1 MTDTQRAG
9 ASSASAADGTS
20 TGRLPNRWIQLTLGF
35 VAMMAISSPQYTW
48 ALFTGPLQQRVG
60 TDLATLQ
67 VTFSV
72 LIILQTWL
80 APAQGWL
87 VDRFGP
93 RLLLSLGA
101 VLVGLS
107 WVLAASATSV
117 VVLYLT
123 YGVLGGIGTG
133 IIYIGVI
140 GLMVRWFPDRRG
152 FVAGLAAAGYGVGA
166 ILTTFPINSMLKSS
180 GYHQTLL
187 VFGIIQGLIALVAA
201 QGLRRPPAAVHGQ
214 QTSTEAA
221 KSFSRTQSVRSYSP
235 RQMLRTKPFYIMFVM
250 MACMSAS
257 GLMVTSQVGAFAKD
271 FGVGNALVLGA
282 AALPLSLTLSRATNG
297 FSRPLFGWISDHI
310 GREPTMLLAFGIE
323 AIGVLVLLVFQS
335 SPIAFVL
342 LTGVVFLGWG
352 EIFSL
357 FPSTLTDMYG
367 PAYATVNY
375 GFLYIAQGIG
385 ALLGAPLAAL
395 IRETTGSWTP
405 VFVGVAVLDAGVAI
419 AALTVLRPAHVR
431 WISEETA
438 ELGAQRTALSEG

>member
-1 MTDTQRAG
+1 MSKTQVAQAPNDGPAG
-9 ASSASAADGTS
+9 GAPP
-20 TGRLPNRWIQLTLGF
+20 RKLPNRWIQLALGF
-35 VAMMAISSPQYTW
+35 IIMMAISSPQYTW
-48 ALFTGPLQQRVG
+48 ALFTGPLQARIG

-93 RLLLSLGA
+93 RLLLSVGGA
-101 VLVGLS
+101 LVGLS
-107 WVLAASATSV
+107 WVLAASARSV
-117 VVLYLT
+117 IVLYLS

-133 IIYIGVI
+133 IIYVGVI

-152 FVAGLAAAGYGVGA
+152 LVAGLAAAGYGSGA

-180 GYHQTLL
+180 GYHYTLI
-187 VFGIIQGLIALVAA
+187 VFGIIQGVIALLAA
-201 QGLRRPPAAVHGQ
+201 QGLRRPPPIAETPPKLAENATG
-214 QTSTEAA
+214 SANM
-221 KSFSRTQSVRSYSP
+221 QSVRSYSP

-250 MACMSAS
+250 MSCMSAS

-271 FGVGNALVLGA
+271 FGVSTALVFGL

-310 GREPTMLLAFGIE
+310 GRERTMLIAFGIE
-323 AIGVLVLLVFQS
+323 AVGVVVLLGFQS
-335 SPIAFVL
+335 NAIAFVL

-357 FPSTLTDMYG
+357 FPATLTDVYG
-367 PAYATVNY
+367 PRHATVNY
-375 GFLYIAQGIG
+375 GFLYISQGIG
-385 ALLGAPLAAL
+385 ALLGAPVAAL

-405 VFVGVAVLDAGVAI
+405 VFLSVAVIDAVVAI
-419 AALTVLRPAHVR
+419 AAITVLRPARAR
-431 WISEETA
+431 WIARETEE
-438 ELGAQRTALSEG
+438 LSTEHAAVR